1 MSDISSNAAAAN
13 AGELFSLTQ
22 IRHLMRVE
30 FGRAQ
35 RYGFAITCML
45 VEIDRLGYL
54 RDLYG
59 YDLKESVLEDVI
71 ATLQKQTRGC
81 DYLGRQ
87 VDDRLMAIMPHTN
100 RAGAI
105 AAAERLISAT
115 KTLSFQVDGRGLQ
128 VTITVG
134 CSICEGD
141 STMFF
146 DQLVESAESAL
157 AEASLAGGDRVQT
170 HETGAIE
177 L

>member
-1 MSDISSNAAAAN
+1 MSDITSQSTSSPN
-13 AGELFSLTQ
+13 GGLFSLTQ

-71 ATLQKQTRGC
+71 RMLQEQTRGC

-87 VDDRLMAIMPHTN
+87 VDDRLMAIMPHTGKE
-100 RAGAI
+100 GAI
-105 AAAERLISAT
+105 SAAERLLKAVKS
-115 KTLSFQVDGRGLQ
+115 LSFEVEGHQLQ
-128 VTITVG
+128 ATLTIG
-134 CSICEGD
+134 SAICEGEN
-141 STMFF
+141 TMFF
-146 DQLVESAESAL
+146 DQLVDSAEEAL
-157 AEASLAGGDRVQT
+157 SEASIAGGDRYLLR
-170 HETGAIE
+170 EIGAVE

>member
-1 MSDISSNAAAAN
+1 MSDITSSAASVSN
-13 AGELFSLTQ
+13 GGLFSLTQ

-35 RYGFAITCML
+35 RYGFAITCMMI
-45 VEIDRLGYL
+45 EIDRLGYL

-71 ATLQKQTRGC
+71 KTLQNQTRGC

-87 VDDRLMAIMPHTN
+87 VDDRLMAIMPHTSK
-100 RAGAI
+100 AGAQ

-115 KTLSFQVDGRGLQ
+115 KTLSFKVDGRSLQ
-128 VTITVG
+128 VTLTIG
-134 CSICEGD
+134 CAICEGS

-146 DQLVESAESAL
+146 DQLVESSEAAL
-157 AEASLAGGDRVQT
+157 GEASLAGGDRILI
-170 HETGAIE
+170 HDSGAVE